1 MAVHRLQFGVVL
13 ANRGV
18 VLGTTSVQ
26 ALLALACQAEE
37 TGWDSVWVGDSLLAK
52 PRLDAMVLLG
62 ALAVQ
67 THRVKLGPASFT
79 STPLR
84 HALQLALQWCSLDVL
99 SQGRMIFN
107 ASQGL
112 QARQGEHLLRNMPLF
127 RSNRLRVCAVWR
139 RRLRSCAWPRLGS
152 A

>member
-1 MAVHRLQFGVVL
+1 MSAHRLQFGLVL
-13 ANRGV
+13 ANRGM
-18 VLGTTSVQ
+18 VLGMTSVQ
-26 ALLALACQAEE
+26 ALLTLARQ
-37 TGWDSVWVGDSLLAK
+37 AK
-52 PRLDAMVLLG
+52 PRLDAIVLLS

>member
-67 THRVKLGPASFT
+67 THRVKLDTEGGGKCPELSAKIAESSGHFPLDCLKLARCFRWDGELREKRNCHRVAPA
-79 STPLR
+79 TPQKPGQPACSEESSHR
-84 HALQLALQWCSLDVL
+84 RTPSQW
-99 SQGRMIFN
+99 
-107 ASQGL
+107 
-112 QARQGEHLLRNMPLF
+112 
-127 RSNRLRVCAVWR
+127 
-139 RRLRSCAWPRLGS
+139 
-152 A
+152 

>member
-67 THRVKLGPASFT
+67 THRVKLDTEGGGK
-79 STPLR
+79 
-84 HALQLALQWCSLDVL
+84 C
-99 SQGRMIFN
+99 
-107 ASQGL
+107 
-112 QARQGEHLLRNMPLF
+112 
-127 RSNRLRVCAVWR
+127 
-139 RRLRSCAWPRLGS
+139 PRYPV
-152 A
+152 